1 MQTANK
7 LEAIKNINDSSTEN
21 SHLVQVIQK
30 THAVLEFALDGTL
43 IFANEKI
50 LKILGYSF
58 DEVKGKH
65 HKIFCEQHSI
75 ENTENQKFWE
85 KLNHRE
91 ELSGEYQLISK
102 SGKSNWFIGSF
113 IPISAED
120 GSLSKVSFLGT
131 DITTTKE
138 ELKARVDIMN
148 MTSIVS
154 ESDLKGDILNVN
166 DKFVQVSKYAKEE
179 LIGHPHNTTRHPDM
193 PKEVFKELW
202 ATIGRGKMFRGVI
215 KNKAKDGTPY
225 YVDAVIA
232 PILGDNGKP
241 KKYLGVRY
249 DITEAETERQNMKAV
264 LGAIDSS
271 FAYIEYD
278 INGNIISANKMFQ
291 DILEYTNDELKGKH
305 HRVLCDTEQSNSSE
319 YNQFWS
325 QLKTGK
331 NQIGIFKRL
340 TRSGKDVYFQSVYTP
355 VTDEVG
361 RVLKILSISI
371 DVTAEKLRS
380 AEFEAKINAISKAQA
395 VIEFNMDGTVI
406 SANDNFLK
414 TLGYSLDEIKGKHHR
429 MFCDDSYVGT
439 SNYQAFWEKLRGG
452 QFESG
457 RYKRIARGNKPVWIQ
472 ANYNPIFNLSGKPYK
487 VVKFATDI
495 SAQVALEEEV
505 TQIAL
510 NFAAKSKEISSQA
523 TTVASGAQSLGATTE
538 EMNASVEELS
548 ASIDSIAQNGK
559 SADIIAK
566 STQEEADL
574 GSKAIAKSIE
584 AMEMINKSS
593 EEINE
598 IVKVISEIA
607 GQTNLLAFNAA
618 IEAARAGEHG
628 LGFSVVADEV
638 RKLAER
644 SSQATK
650 DITKLINE
658 SVKRVAQGGEI
669 SKEAA
674 SAFKKIV
681 DGVGKTTLAISEIS
695 VAAQE
700 QQTASKDVA
709 GAIQQVADATEKSAS
724 ASDSIAMATKEL
736 ASGADQLRL
745 AVQKFAS

>member
-1 MQTANK
+1 MQTAKK
-7 LEAIKNINDSSTEN
+7 LDSQQLDPQTSVYNSVVVEA
-21 SHLVQVIQK
+21 LQQLQVVIEFS
-30 THAVLEFALDGTL
+30 ADGGVLH
-43 IFANEKI
+43 ANEKALKSLGYTI
-50 LKILGYSF
+50 DELKGKNHKMLCEPAYVSSLEYQAFWQRLNRGEYETGEFKNLNKNGKEIWFMASYIPTYNEAGKIDKILCF
-58 DEVKGKH
+58 A
-65 HKIFCEQHSI
+65 
-75 ENTENQKFWE
+75 N
-85 KLNHRE
+85 
-91 ELSGEYQLISK
+91 
-102 SGKSNWFIGSF
+102 
-113 IPISAED
+113 
-120 GSLSKVSFLGT
+120 
-131 DITTTKE
+131 DITSTKD

-154 ESDLKGDILNVN
+154 ESDLKGDILNIN
-166 DKFVQVSKYAKEE
+166 EKFIEVSKYSREE

-193 PKEVFKELW
+193 PKEVFKEMW
-202 ATIGRGKMFRGVI
+202 GTIGRGKLFRGII
-215 KNKAKDGTPY
+215 KNRAKDGNPY

-232 PILGDNGKP
+232 PIMGDNGKP
-241 KKYLGVRY
+241 KKYIGVRY
-249 DITEAETERQNMKAV
+249 DITEAEVERQNMRAV
-264 LGAIDSS
+264 IRAIDSS
-271 FAYIEYD
+271 FAYIEFD
-278 INGNIISANKMFQ
+278 INGNILSANKIFQ
-291 DILEYTNDELKGKH
+291 DTTEYSVEDLKGKH
-305 HRVLCDTEQSNSSE
+305 HRVFCEPELVNSPQYS
-319 YNQFWS
+319 QFWS
-325 QLKTGK
+325 DLKSGK
-331 NQIGIFKRL
+331 SQMGVFKRI
-340 TRSGKDVYFQSVYTP
+340 TRSGKEIYLQAVYSP
-355 VTDEVG
+355 VVDEVG
-361 RVLKILSISI
+361 RVMKVVKIAT
-371 DVTAEKLRS
+371 DVTAEKLKN
-380 AEFEAKINAISKAQA
+380 AEFEAKLNAISKAQA
-395 VIEFNMDGTVI
+395 VIEFNMDGSII
-406 SANDNFLK
+406 SANENFLK

-429 MFCDDSYVGT
+429 MFCEDSYVM
-439 SNYQAFWEKLRGG
+439 SSSYQGFWDKLKSG

-457 RYKRIARGNKPVWIQ
+457 RYKRMGRGQKPVWIQ

-495 SAQVALEEEV
+495 SPQVALEEEV
-505 TQIAL
+505 TQIAV
-510 NFAAKSKEISSQA
+510 NFATKSKEISSQA
-523 TTVASGAQSLGATTE
+523 TTVAAGAQSLGATTE

-559 SADIIAK
+559 SADTIAK
-566 STQEEADL
+566 STQLEADL

-607 GQTNLLAFNAA
+607 SQTNLLAFNAA

-674 SAFKKIV
+674 NAFKKIV
-681 DGVGKTTLAISEIS
+681 DGVGKTTQAISEIS

-724 ASDSIAMATKEL
+724 ASDSIAHATKEL
-736 ASGADQLRL
+736 ALGADQLRA